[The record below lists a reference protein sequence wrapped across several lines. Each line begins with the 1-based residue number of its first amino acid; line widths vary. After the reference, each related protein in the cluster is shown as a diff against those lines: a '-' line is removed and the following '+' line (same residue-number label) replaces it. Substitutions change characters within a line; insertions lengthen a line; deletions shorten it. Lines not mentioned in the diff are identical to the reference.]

1 MSTYVPKPNTG
12 TLWPNDYKKAD
23 NHPDLKGDLFLD
35 RSFLEEMLG
44 QSNDDLIKIAVSSWE
59 SESNGRRRFSL
70 NVSAPYVRQ
79 EPTYSKPAYSKPAP
93 PKQTYSKP
101 SPAQEADDEE
111 IPF

>member
-12 TLWPNDYKKAD
+12 TLWQNDYKKSP

-35 RSFLEEMLG
+35 RSFIEEMLG

-59 SESNGRRRFSL
+59 AESNGRRRFSL
-70 NVSAPYVRQ
+70 SASAPFVRDD
-79 EPTYSKPAYSKPAP
+79 SKPSYSKPAP
-93 PKQTYSKP
+93 KPAPKPVQRP
-101 SPAQEADDEE
+101 ADDEE

>member
-12 TLWPNDYKKAD
+12 TLWQNDYKKTQ

-35 RSFLEEMLG
+35 RSFIEEMLG

-59 SESNGRRRFSL
+59 AESNGRRRLSL
-70 NVSAPYVRQ
+70 SVSAPYVKPEAAR
-79 EPTYSKPAYSKPAP
+79 EPYKKPAP
-93 PKQTYSKP
+93 KAT
-101 SPAQEADDEE
+101 DDEE

>member
-12 TLWPNDYKKAD
+12 TLWQNDYKKSP

-35 RSFLEEMLG
+35 RSFIEEMLG

-59 SESNGRRRFSL
+59 AESNGRRRFSL
-70 NVSAPYVRQ
+70 NVSAPFVRGEQ
-79 EPTYSKPAYSKPAP
+79 AYSKPLYSKPAP
-93 PKQTYSKP
+93 RPAPKPVQKP
-101 SPAQEADDEE
+101 VDDDEE